1 MLKVKNLNS
10 IEKFLFFILIGSLF
24 IDNINGFLLLEKIDL
39 PMSVG
44 QLYRLFML
52 VSFGY
57 LLARYSTKKMRMYAI
72 FIGSFLFLLPIF
84 YFLEHHQL
92 AGMIEDYLFITK
104 LLLPFLII
112 YTFRCLRQHQILK
125 KGFLETIFY
134 WFMVIV
140 PFTLIVPK
148 ILNIGYDSYKLGG
161 GFKGFYYAN
170 NEINIFLI
178 CTSIFAIDH
187 FVQSI
192 LNHKMDFKF
201 ACFTVLNFTALF
213 MIGSKTSLLAIVLIL
228 LIYLWKLRKRKKLL
242 LGFIFVLLLGSLL
255 LGVVF
260 RKQIVEMIERLLYY
274 FNRFASPDS
283 QEGGSIFDFLF
294 SLRNQRFYPSFALNI
309 LENPLG
315 VFHFL
320 FGVGHFSQ
328 VDLSVLETL
337 MEMDFFDTF
346 LWYGVIVSFAV
357 LILYFTFFYR
367 SFQKKGRFLYQL
379 MFLFCYFFAFLAG
392 HVWYSAL
399 AGGIFALVC
408 VGLDE
413 EISNE
418 S

>member
-1 MLKVKNLNS
+1 MLKVKNFNS
-10 IEKFLFFILIGSLF
+10 IEKFLFFLFIGSLL
-24 IDNINGFLLLEKIDL
+24 IDNINGFLLLEKIEL

-52 VSFGY
+52 LSFGC
-57 LLARYSTKKMRMYAI
+57 LFVRYSTKKMRTYAV
-72 FIGSFLFLLPIF
+72 FIGFFLFLLPVLAI
-84 YFLEHHQL
+84 LEHHQFM
-92 AGMIEDYLFITK
+92 GMVEDYLFITK
-104 LLLPFLII
+104 LVLPFLII
-112 YTFRCLRQHQILK
+112 YTFRCLRHRQIIK

-134 WFMVIV
+134 WFMIFV
-140 PFTLIVPK
+140 PFTLLVPK
-148 ILNIGYDSYKLGG
+148 LLNVGYDSYILGG

-187 FVQSI
+187 FIESV
-192 LNHKMDFKF
+192 LHRKPDFKF
-201 ACFTVLNFTALF
+201 AIFTVLNFIALF
-213 MIGSKTSLLAIVLIL
+213 MIGSKTSLLALALIVI
-228 LIYLWKLRKRKKLL
+228 IYLWKLRKRKTLL
-242 LGFIFVLLLGSLL
+242 LGALFGLLLGTLL

-260 RKQIVEMIERLLYY
+260 QKQIVEMVERLLYY
-274 FNRFASPDS
+274 FHRFASPDS
-283 QEGGSIFDFLF
+283 KEGGSIFDFLF
-294 SLRNQRFYPSFALNI
+294 SLRNQRFYPSFALNVI
-309 LENPLG
+309 ENPLG

-320 FGVGHFSQ
+320 FGVGHFAQ

-346 LWYGVIVSFAV
+346 LWYGAIVAFSV

-367 SFQKKGRFLYQL
+367 SFRRKGKFVYQL
-379 MFLFCYFFAFLAG
+379 MFLFCYLFAFMAG

-413 EISNE
+413 EEENAS
-418 S
+418 